1 MQSIQG
7 FKLLNIYA
15 LLIIVIT
22 SIIFFKKDRQK
33 QIEDET
39 YAKLLIITIL
49 VSVSGIFLGLMVNP
63 EINMNEFMI
72 IISNKIYLVFLSLWI
87 TTLTFYTFYISLS
100 NKSKIE
106 SIKKSFTGI
115 IIFNTIMI
123 VLLPIKVIINDNG
136 TIAEGLSILYT
147 YMIFGI
153 GFLLQL
159 ICIIID
165 RKHIKSIFQYIC

>member
-106 SIKKSFTGI
+106 SIKK
-115 IIFNTIMI
+115 
-123 VLLPIKVIINDNG
+123 VLQEL
-136 TIAEGLSILYT
+136 LYL
-147 YMIFGI
+147 I
-153 GFLLQL
+153 QL
-159 ICIIID
+159 
-165 RKHIKSIFQYIC
+165 